1 MLRLYNTLTRRV
13 DEFQAIDD
21 KKVGLYTCG
30 LTVYNYAHIG
40 NLRTYLFEDIL
51 KRALTAAG
59 FAVRHVMNITDV
71 GHLTSDAD
79 VGEDKMEK
87 GAAREGKTAWQIA
100 EFFQA
105 AFVKDLNRLHILPPD
120 LWCKAT
126 DHIAEQVDLVK
137 ALEAK
142 GVTYVI
148 EGDGVY
154 FDTSKLPDYGKLA
167 RLDIAGLQAGARV
180 EVVAGKRNPTD
191 FALWKFSPKD
201 KKRQMEWPSP
211 WGVGFPGWHIEC
223 SAMAIKYLGE
233 RLDIHCGGADHIA
246 VHHTNEIA
254 QAETALGHEWVRWW
268 MHGEWLVL
276 PKKNEQ
282 GQDVVE
288 KMAKSGEFLKLDLLI
303 EKGYDPLAY
312 RYFCL
317 GAHYRQQLAF
327 SWEGLDSAAAGFERL
342 RERVIALRTACGGQ
356 GGKAVPRRLNEFM
369 EAVQSDLSMP
379 QALAVLWGLLRDTDA
394 PDVDL
399 YATVLEMD
407 RVLGF
412 DFANLQPRKVEMSR
426 DEESRIQQLIDDRLA
441 ARKAKGWPRADA
453 IRKQLTAMGVEIKDG
468 PNGTTWRKV

>member
-1 MLRLYNTLTRRV
+1 MLKLYNTMTRRV

-21 KKVGLYTCG
+21 KEVGLYTCG

-51 KRALTAAG
+51 KRVLAVSG

-79 VGEDKMEK
+79 AGEDKMEK
-87 GAAREGKTAWQIA
+87 GAAREGRTAWEIA

-105 AFVKDLNRLHILPPD
+105 AFVKDLARLHILPPD

-126 DHIAEQVDLVK
+126 DHIPEQIDLVRT
-137 ALEAK
+137 LEAK
-142 GVTYVI
+142 GFTYVI

-154 FDTSKLPDYGKLA
+154 FDTSKLPDYGKLG
-167 RLDIAGLQAGARV
+167 RLDFEGMRAGARI

-191 FALWKFSPKD
+191 FALWKVSPKGT
-201 KKRQMEWPSP
+201 KRQMEWESP

-233 RLDIHCGGADHIA
+233 HLDIHCGGVDHVP

-254 QAETALGHEWVRWW
+254 QAEVALGHEWVRWW

-276 PKKNEQ
+276 PKKNEK
-282 GQDVVE
+282 GEEIVE

-303 EKGYDPLAY
+303 EKGYAPLAY

-342 RERVIALRTACGGQ
+342 RERVIAIRTQ
-356 GGKAVPRRLNEFM
+356 PVPRT
-369 EAVQSDLSMP
+369 Q
-379 QALAVLWGLLRDTDA
+379 
-394 PDVDL
+394 
-399 YATVLEMD
+399 
-407 RVLGF
+407 
-412 DFANLQPRKVEMSR
+412 
-426 DEESRIQQLIDDRLA
+426 
-441 ARKAKGWPRADA
+441 
-453 IRKQLTAMGVEIKDG
+453 IR
-468 PNGTTWRKV
+468 R